1 MASTL
6 YLTGLY
12 AQVKVG
18 DNPLILDEAS
28 LIEIESTS
36 KGFLPSRMTSDQRDL
51 QLSWN
56 TGHIIYN
63 LSDSC
68 LQIYSG
74 IEWSCLTQ
82 DGFVDTTIYN
92 SNGTLTGDRMLE
104 LGGFDLTFSGTNNV
118 TLESTGELGLG
129 EPNPEA
135 PLHITESI
143 GTPASANSGTI
154 ILEHGN
160 DGGASSLVFKSSTDE
175 GSDFGFIQYDDNRA
189 GGSLQTSL
197 LTIGAANEN
206 DLDTRDDIALLPS
219 GNVGIGTI
227 NPDELLHVAG
237 NMRLEGAFEDQDGD
251 AGTIGQVLTST
262 ATGTNWIDQSS
273 IDAANIYN
281 TSDGLEDD
289 RVVTM
294 SGSSLTFD
302 GSSRDMIINSSGNV
316 GIGVANPAR
325 PLHVDQALRIS
336 RGFNSTSFIFDR
348 WNGSID
354 DTWASAGF
362 FLESNSAGTGSFF
375 ISNYR
380 QNVAGSPNDGIALAI
395 DLATDQLSFPQYGD
409 GNFDSTSPSRLLG
422 INTDGDVLEIVPE
435 LDSFALNGNSL
446 VISLNGD
453 GVDPLT
459 VDLSGVSGSS
469 DNIYNIDG
477 SLNSAR
483 TLNLNTHNLT
493 FDGTADGDVIIQPD
507 GDVGL
512 GTLSP
517 SARLDVQGGTVTL
530 GEYGIGAQADTT
542 NVDYILTANSS
553 GEVKELNTAKNTRWF
568 YPPAVVIDASDL
580 ISNATIDLH
589 ADYVDQFGTPQ
600 IIGLK

>member
-18 DNPLILDEAS
+18 DNPLIIDEAS

-36 KGFLPSRMTSDQRDL
+36 KGFLPSRMTSAQRDL

-63 LSDSC
+63 LTDSC

-262 ATGTNWIDQSS
+262 ATGTD
-273 IDAANIYN
+273 
-281 TSDGLEDD
+281 
-289 RVVTM
+289 
-294 SGSSLTFD
+294 
-302 GSSRDMIINSSGNV
+302 
-316 GIGVANPAR
+316 
-325 PLHVDQALRIS
+325 
-336 RGFNSTSFIFDR
+336 
-348 WNGSID
+348 
-354 DTWASAGF
+354 
-362 FLESNSAGTGSFF
+362 
-375 ISNYR
+375 
-380 QNVAGSPNDGIALAI
+380 
-395 DLATDQLSFPQYGD
+395 
-409 GNFDSTSPSRLLG
+409 
-422 INTDGDVLEIVPE
+422 
-435 LDSFALNGNSL
+435 
-446 VISLNGD
+446 
-453 GVDPLT
+453 
-459 VDLSGVSGSS
+459 
-469 DNIYNIDG
+469 
-477 SLNSAR
+477 
-483 TLNLNTHNLT
+483 
-493 FDGTADGDVIIQPD
+493 
-507 GDVGL
+507 
-512 GTLSP
+512 
-517 SARLDVQGGTVTL
+517 
-530 GEYGIGAQADTT
+530 
-542 NVDYILTANSS
+542 
-553 GEVKELNTAKNTRWF
+553 
-568 YPPAVVIDASDL
+568 
-580 ISNATIDLH
+580 
-589 ADYVDQFGTPQ
+589 
-600 IIGLK
+600 